1 MGQQYCSNCRRITEQ
16 LVEGETGR
24 WGSDPSIPLPTV
36 GCMAWEFER
45 LYVCVECSATS
56 STGRPMRTNFPWLSN
71 AENGERPAA
80 ISVTA
85 ELEKTMTR
93 PMIVSR
99 AVAPTRR

>member
-56 STGRPMRTNFPWLSN
+56 STGSVR
-71 AENGERPAA
+71 EAA
-80 ISVTA
+80 GVVPQTA
-85 ELEKTMTR
+85 
-93 PMIVSR
+93 SG
-99 AVAPTRR
+99 